1 MSTTAKKSKEDFI
14 VDYVSSLSTIEEA
27 MEPYK
32 DQRRDLRKQ
41 YTDNGWLSTE
51 DIRTAVRAFRLMK
64 QEVDFDEL
72 RATYRTLR
80 GNVGAELEE

>member
-1 MSTTAKKSKEDFI
+1 
-14 VDYVSSLSTIEEA
+14 

-41 YTDNGWLSTE
+41 YSDNGWLTAQ
-51 DIRTAVRAFRLMK
+51 DIRTAVKAFRLMK

-72 RATYRTLR
+72 RETYRTLR
-80 GNVGAELEE
+80 GNVGPELEE